1 MSARDYLGALRYM
14 ERRIDA
20 KTEAAARMRA
30 RAERIAT
37 VLTGM
42 PRGSGSGSP
51 MESAAVEL
59 ADLETDLMREAA
71 ELRER
76 RREAAALLAMMQDER
91 LRTVLDE
98 RYLCRMSWQRVAR
111 DIYCSYDHV
120 FRLHRQALVE
130 FGKIL
135 AREHIDSPCQ

>member
-30 RAERIAT
+30 RAERITT

-51 MESAAVEL
+51 MENAAVEL
-59 ADLETDLMREAA
+59 ADIETDLLREAD
-71 ELRER
+71 ELRR
-76 RREAAALLAMMQDER
+76 RRAEATRLLLLMQDER

-111 DIYCSYDHV
+111 DVFCSYDHV
-120 FRLHRQALVE
+120 FKLHRRALAE
-130 FGKIL
+130 FGRIL
-135 AREHIDSPCQ
+135 AAANVDS

>member
-30 RAERIAT
+30 RAERITT

-51 MESAAVEL
+51 MENAAVEL
-59 ADLETDLMREAA
+59 ADLETDLLREAD
-71 ELRER
+71 ELRR
-76 RREAAALLAMMQDER
+76 RRAEATRLLLLMQDER

-111 DIYCSYDHV
+111 DVFCSYDHV
-120 FRLHRQALVE
+120 FKLHRRALAE
-130 FGKIL
+130 FGRIL
-135 AREHIDSPCQ
+135 AAANVDS

>member
-1 MSARDYLGALRYM
+1 MTAREYLSGLRFL

-30 RAERIAT
+30 RAERITT

-51 MESAAVEL
+51 MENAAVEL
-59 ADLETDLMREAA
+59 ADLESDLLREAD
-71 ELRER
+71 ELRR
-76 RREAAALLAMMQDER
+76 RRAEATRLLLLMQDER

-111 DIYCSYDHV
+111 DVFCSYDHV

>member
-1 MSARDYLGALRYM
+1 MTAREYLSGLRFL

-30 RAERIAT
+30 RAERITT

-51 MESAAVEL
+51 MENAAVEL
-59 ADLETDLMREAA
+59 ADLETDLLREAD
-71 ELRER
+71 ELRR
-76 RREAAALLAMMQDER
+76 RRAEATRLLLLMQDER

-111 DIYCSYDHV
+111 DVFCSYDHV
-120 FRLHRQALVE
+120 FKLHRRALAE
-130 FGKIL
+130 FGRIL
-135 AREHIDSPCQ
+135 AAANVDS